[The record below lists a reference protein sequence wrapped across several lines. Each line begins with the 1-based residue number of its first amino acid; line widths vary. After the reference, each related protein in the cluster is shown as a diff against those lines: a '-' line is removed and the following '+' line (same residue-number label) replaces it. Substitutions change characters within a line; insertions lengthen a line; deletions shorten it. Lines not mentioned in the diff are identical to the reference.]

1 MDKLPLQ
8 MWGPLGTEK
17 WAYNDALINAEKL
30 RGTPMYI
37 SNASGLAGPGDLWS
51 SPRTGGDS
59 NVVGVY
65 VIQGGAIEGA
75 TNACTHDLKARLD
88 AAGIGAEWNFRPTGT
103 HQWEYWKQ
111 DLRDS
116 WPTIARAFGME

>member
-1 MDKLPLQ
+1 

-116 WPTIARAFGME
+116 WPTIAKAFGME